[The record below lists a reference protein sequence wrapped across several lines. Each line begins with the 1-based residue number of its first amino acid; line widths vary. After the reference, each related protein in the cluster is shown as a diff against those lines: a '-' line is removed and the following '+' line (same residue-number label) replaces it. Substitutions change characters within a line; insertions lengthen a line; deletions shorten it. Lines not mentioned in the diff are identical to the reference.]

1 MKAVNLSVFIGML
14 VILAYSK
21 KGRGEV
27 PMEQNNP
34 LCPGGKYWAE
44 DDIYSNNK
52 MATLPY
58 MGKTYKVSFD
68 LLPNIHLMGGGYHSV
83 IQFTTGHDCCAYG
96 QRAPAVFTY
105 GSDYFVIAS
114 AASAVNGN
122 GNGNYYHS
130 FQIDQQ
136 VQEFHIE
143 ISQSL
148 YANKY
153 WYNIAINYVSVF
165 TVENTNAQKF
175 DNVEMWAASPP
186 SQYAAE
192 GRWPNLQGIIQNIC
206 VIT

>member
-44 DDIYSNNK
+44 DDIYSDNK

-58 MGKTYKVSFD
+58 MGKTYNVSFD
-68 LLPNIHLMGGGYHSV
+68 LLPNSHLMEGGYHSV
-83 IQFTTGHDCCAYG
+83 IQFTTGFMIGRQDCCAYDW
-96 QRAPAVFTY
+96 RTPAVFH

-114 AASAVNGN
+114 AVNGN
-122 GNGNYYHS
+122 GKYHS
-130 FQIDQQ
+130 FPIDQQ

-153 WYNIAINYVSVF
+153 WYNIAINY
-165 TVENTNAQKF
+165 KF
-175 DNVEMWAASPP
+175 DNVEMWV
-186 SQYAAE
+186 AE
-192 GRWPNLQGIIQNIC
+192 GRGPNLQGIIQNIC